1 MDTCLNDLCSLL
13 SIGLKEVQRNLKTS
27 NNHCYAPTLNMYVFW
42 YRMLESLGSGQFG
55 QVYKATWSISK
66 ELAIKT
72 MRADLLEEEKVR
84 FLQEAAIMWQLAHP
98 HVVKLYGVVTVG
110 DPVSCTL
117 P

>member
-1 MDTCLNDLCSLL
+1 M
-13 SIGLKEVQRNLKTS
+13 
-27 NNHCYAPTLNMYVFW
+27 F
-42 YRMLESLGSGQFG
+42 ESLGSGQFG
-55 QVYKATWSISK
+55 QVYKATWSISGASK

-84 FLQEAAIMWQLAHP
+84 FLQEAAIMGQFAHP

-117 P
+117 SYHIHYCTQYSLPLPSRL